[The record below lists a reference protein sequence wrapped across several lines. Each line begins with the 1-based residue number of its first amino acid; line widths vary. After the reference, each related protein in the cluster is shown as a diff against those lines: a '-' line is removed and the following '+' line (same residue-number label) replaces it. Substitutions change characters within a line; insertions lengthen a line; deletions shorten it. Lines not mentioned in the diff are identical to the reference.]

1 MRVTSLFRKLLD
13 VRNLV
18 VKGLEFVGGDLLVD
32 VRPLYRRRTR
42 CGKCGRVAPRYDR
55 QPARRWRSLGVGRT
69 RIYLRYAPWRVSCK
83 QCGVIVQEVPWAAGK
98 SRFTRDFEEFVAYLA
113 QVSTKTHTQ
122 KIAGIAWTSVEDI
135 IRRVVARTLDEKRFD
150 GLRNIGVDEFSYRK
164 RHRYLTIVVDHTRR
178 RVIWVR
184 EGKTAET
191 LKEFFSELTEEQRA
205 SIQCV
210 TMDMAQSYQ
219 KAVREALPEARIV
232 FDRFHVQALV
242 SKALE
247 TVRRQQLQHLR
258 GTPEGKEL
266 FGSRFALLRNPWDLT
281 RKEQEKLSH
290 IQKNNAR
297 LFRAYL
303 LKETLAEA
311 LDYKQPARGIKALK
325 EWLAWASR
333 SQLKPFVKVAR
344 TIRQHL
350 DGIIEYIRTRLSN
363 GFTEGMNNVIRMIAR
378 RAFGF
383 HSAGTLASMIFLRCG
398 GVELD
403 PPLPG
408 THRK

>member
-184 EGKTAET
+184 EGKTAEE
-191 LKEFFSELTEEQRA
+191 LLALLTEEPSISLLVLGVAALVLWRVLRRNVRA
-205 SIQCV
+205 PASPTAPGV
-210 TMDMAQSYQ
+210 LEDVDATADELRALAQQALDRGEAGEALIAAYRAVVASAIERTWLADRPGRTAHEAARELSTLVPTERQ
-219 KAVREALPEARIV
+219 AVADAAAAFDAVRFGRAAASA
-232 FDRFHVQALV
+232 DQ
-242 SKALE
+242 
-247 TVRRQQLQHLR
+247 VR
-258 GTPEGKEL
+258 
-266 FGSRFALLRNPWDLT
+266 
-281 RKEQEKLSH
+281 
-290 IQKNNAR
+290 
-297 LFRAYL
+297 
-303 LKETLAEA
+303 
-311 LDYKQPARGIKALK
+311 
-325 EWLAWASR
+325 
-333 SQLKPFVKVAR
+333 
-344 TIRQHL
+344 
-350 DGIIEYIRTRLSN
+350 
-363 GFTEGMNNVIRMIAR
+363 
-378 RAFGF
+378 
-383 HSAGTLASMIFLRCG
+383 
-398 GVELD
+398 GVMELD
-403 PPLPG
+403 SRLRSARPDQLALAAPW
-408 THRK
+408 